1 MCGPLGTMF
10 CGVLSMF
17 GAVFMAV
24 LAIAIS
30 KDYDYLGEW
39 FDASDEALYGDKRSE
54 AMSNCWVVGWQVA
67 IPSTMLRIQYKDEQ
81 DSPYIQ

>member
-1 MCGPLGTMF
+1 MSTPIRVQTSYDVAGTMF

-30 KDYDYLGEW
+30 KDYE
-39 FDASDEALYGDKRSE
+39 
-54 AMSNCWVVGWQVA
+54 
-67 IPSTMLRIQYKDEQ
+67 
-81 DSPYIQ
+81 